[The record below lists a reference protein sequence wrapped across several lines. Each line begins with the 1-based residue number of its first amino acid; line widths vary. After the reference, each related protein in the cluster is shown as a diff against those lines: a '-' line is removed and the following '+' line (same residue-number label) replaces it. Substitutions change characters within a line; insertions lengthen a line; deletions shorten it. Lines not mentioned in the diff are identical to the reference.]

1 LRGTFVVGADRKV
14 SEPSAPKP
22 SGRPLLESLLKLAA
36 LPAMARN
43 LRATAAD
50 AATRTG
56 LAAGAG
62 VAGAI
67 SLLCLSYALLTLLAR
82 EMDPA
87 AAWAIV
93 GGLYALAGA
102 VLYLA
107 ATRRRRS

>member
-1 LRGTFVVGADRKV
+1 MRGTFVVGTDRKV
-14 SEPSAPKP
+14 SRAPQ
-22 SGRPLLESLLKLAA
+22 GRPLIETLLRLAA
-36 LPAMARN
+36 LPAMARG

-50 AATRTG
+50 AATRAG
-56 LAAGAG
+56 LTVAAG
-62 VAGAI
+62 VAGAV

-102 VLYLA
+102 VLYFA
-107 ATRRRRS
+107 ATRRRRG